1 MCLCVCVY
9 VCILSYSFSRIPQI
23 LGLMYFFKWDFF
35 SLTWLSVVFLIVS
48 FSFIGTFILLTD
60 SVLYPPHILS
70 FLIVSSPHFYLQY
83 WFSGGGWLFLLF
95 QRVEVDKWFNNVHLS
110 LSWLIDAFSENSTRI
125 FQVLFFF
132 LSFCPKVSFY
142 NFMCHQDR
150 KLRKKIY
157 WCLSSSLAIFS

>member
-95 QRVEVDKWFNNVHLS
+95 QRVEVDKWFNNVPLS
-110 LSWLIDAFSENSTRI
+110 LSWLIDEFSENSTRI

-132 LSFCPKVSFY
+132 YHFVPKSAFTILCVIRIE
-142 NFMCHQDR
+142 N
-150 KLRKKIY
+150 
-157 WCLSSSLAIFS
+157 

>member
-1 MCLCVCVY
+1 MCVCVCMSAFY
-9 VCILSYSFSRIPQI
+9 LILFLGSHKYLGSCIFSNEI
-23 LGLMYFFKWDFF
+23 FFFP
-35 SLTWLSVVFLIVS
+35 TWLSVVFLIVS

-60 SVLYPPHILS
+60 SVLYPPHVLS

-110 LSWLIDAFSENSTRI
+110 LSWLIHAFSENSTRI

-132 LSFCPKVSFY
+132 FIILSQSQLLQFY
-142 NFMCHQDR
+142 
-150 KLRKKIY
+150 
-157 WCLSSSLAIFS
+157 LSSG